1 MNTKVIYNSCGAEQ
15 VDYDTL
21 CRIPAIRKSP
31 THQPIQHAKVA
42 DAIKRSLQSYGGYEI
57 TEETYGISHKG
68 QRCFSL
74 LRLRDEKSRSDYDTV
89 YIFRNANDFGFS
101 LRCGTGGV
109 VGICSNMMFVAEYEI
124 AGAKHTKNIMDTF
137 TDRVSMLN
145 KKLLDHTD
153 SMHKTYELYK
163 KVRLSH
169 KQADHVIM
177 EAVRKGALPKTKI
190 DKVDKEWRNPT
201 YNYDGQRWSAW
212 ELFNA
217 FTHVNKGLN
226 YVDQISRT
234 QKLHK
239 VVDNYLASRKQIAT
253 ADYLAVA

>member
-15 VDYDTL
+15 VSYDDL
-21 CRIPAIRKSP
+21 SRIPAIRKSP
-31 THQPIQHAKVA
+31 THQPIQHHKVA
-42 DAIKRSLQSYGGYEI
+42 EAIKRSLQSYGNYEI

-68 QRCFSL
+68 ARCFSL
-74 LRLRDEKSRSDYDTV
+74 LRLRDDKSRSDYDTV

-137 TDRVSMLN
+137 NDRVTSLN

-153 SMHKTYELYK
+153 SMHKKYDLWKRTTIGGK
-163 KVRLSH
+163 LS
-169 KQADHVIM
+169 DHLIM

-190 DKVDKEWRNPT
+190 DKVDGEWRKPSYSYFGHPN
-201 YNYDGQRWSAW
+201 SAW
-212 ELFNA
+212 TLFNS
-217 FTHVNKGLN
+217 FTHINKGLN
-226 YVDQISRT
+226 YVDQIART
-234 QKLHK
+234 QKLHN
-239 VVDNYLASRKQIAT
+239 VFDNYFGSGETRQVWEDRI
-253 ADYLAVA
+253 

>member
-1 MNTKVIYNSCGAEQ
+1 MNINTKVIYNSCGAEQ
-15 VDYDTL
+15 VSYDEL
-21 CRIPAIRKSP
+21 ARIPALRKSA
-31 THQPIQHAKVA
+31 THQPIQHHKVA
-42 DAIKRSLQSYGGYEI
+42 DAIKQSLQSYGNYEI

-74 LRLRDEKSRSDYDTV
+74 LRLRDDKSRQDYDTV
-89 YIFRNANDFGFS
+89 YIFRNANDFGYS

-137 TDRVSMLN
+137 VGRVSGLN

-153 SMHKTYELYK
+153 SLHKKYDLWKRTIIGG
-163 KVRLSH
+163 KVS
-169 KQADHVIM
+169 DHLIM
-177 EAVRKGALPKTKI
+177 EAVRKGACTKTKI
-190 DKVDKEWRNPT
+190 DKIDNEFYKPT
-201 YNYDGQRWSAW
+201 YQYEGGQNSAW
-212 ELFNA
+212 ALFNS

-234 QKLHK
+234 QKLHNVFDHYFGSGK
-239 VVDNYLASRKQIAT
+239 TRQIWEERI
-253 ADYLAVA
+253 

>member
-1 MNTKVIYNSCGAEQ
+1 MNTRVIYNSCGAEQ
-15 VDYDTL
+15 VTFDDL
-21 CRIPAIRKSP
+21 ARIPAIRKST
-31 THQPIQHAKVA
+31 THQPIQHHKVA
-42 DAIKRSLQSYGGYEI
+42 EAIKRSLQSYGNYEI
-57 TEETYGISHKG
+57 TEETYGVSHKG

-74 LRLRDEKSRSDYDTV
+74 LRLRDDKSRNDYDTV
-89 YIFRNANDFGFS
+89 YIFRNSNDMAFS

-137 TDRVSMLN
+137 NDRVTSLN

-153 SMHKTYELYK
+153 SMHKKYDLWKRTTIGGK
-163 KVRLSH
+163 LS
-169 KQADHVIM
+169 DHLIM

-190 DKVDKEWRNPT
+190 DKVDGEWRKPSYSYFGHPN
-201 YNYDGQRWSAW
+201 SAW
-212 ELFNA
+212 TLFNS
-217 FTHVNKGLN
+217 FTHINKGLN

-239 VVDNYLASRKQIAT
+239 VFDNYFGSGETRQVWEDRI
-253 ADYLAVA
+253 

>member
-1 MNTKVIYNSCGAEQ
+1 MINTKVIYDSCGAEQ
-15 VDYDTL
+15 VSFNDL
-21 CRIPAIRKSP
+21 ARIPAIRKSA
-31 THQPIQHAKVA
+31 THQPIQHHKVA
-42 DAIKRSLQSYGGYEI
+42 EAIKRSLQSYGNYEI
-57 TEETYGISHKG
+57 TDETYGISHKG

-74 LRLRDEKSRSDYDTV
+74 LRLRDEKSRQDYDTV

-137 TDRVSMLN
+137 NDRVTSLN

-153 SMHKTYELYK
+153 SMHKKYDLWKRTTIGGK
-163 KVRLSH
+163 LS
-169 KQADHVIM
+169 DHLIM

-190 DKVDKEWRNPT
+190 DKVDGEWRKPS
-201 YNYDGQRWSAW
+201 YSYFGQSNSAW
-212 ELFNA
+212 QLFNA

-239 VVDNYLASRKQIAT
+239 VFDNYFGDGETRQVWEDRI
-253 ADYLAVA
+253 

>member
-1 MNTKVIYNSCGAEQ
+1 M
-15 VDYDTL
+15 
-21 CRIPAIRKSP
+21 
-31 THQPIQHAKVA
+31 
-42 DAIKRSLQSYGGYEI
+42 
-57 TEETYGISHKG
+57 
-68 QRCFSL
+68 
-74 LRLRDEKSRSDYDTV
+74 RDEKSRSDYDTV

-124 AGAKHTKNIMDTF
+124 AGAKHTKNIMETF
-137 TDRVSMLN
+137 NDRVSMLN
-145 KKLLDHTD
+145 KKLLDHTN
-153 SMHKTYELYK
+153 SMHNTYDVYK
-163 KVRLSH
+163 EVALSLR
-169 KQADHVIM
+169 QADHLIM

-201 YNYDGQRWSAW
+201 YNYEGKRWSAW
-212 ELFNA
+212 SLFNA

-239 VVDNYLASRKQIAT
+239 VFDRSIETTQQ
-253 ADYLAVA
+253 LAVA

>member
-15 VDYDTL
+15 VTFDEL
-21 CRIPAIRKSP
+21 ARIPAIRKSP
-31 THQPIQHAKVA
+31 THQPIQHHKVA
-42 DAIKRSLQSYGGYEI
+42 EAIKRSLQSYGGYEI

-89 YIFRNANDFGFS
+89 YIFRNANDYGFS

-137 TDRVSMLN
+137 TDRVGTLN

-153 SMHKTYELYK
+153 SMHRKYDLYK
-163 KVRLSH
+163 RTVLGGH
-169 KQADHVIM
+169 VADHLIM
-177 EAVRKGALPKTKI
+177 ESIRKGALPKTKVNM
-190 DKVDKEWRNPT
+190 VDNEWRRPT
-201 YNYDGQRWSAW
+201 YSYFGHTNSAW
-212 ELFNA
+212 QLFNA

-239 VVDNYLASRKQIAT
+239 VFD
-253 ADYLAVA
+253 DYLTT